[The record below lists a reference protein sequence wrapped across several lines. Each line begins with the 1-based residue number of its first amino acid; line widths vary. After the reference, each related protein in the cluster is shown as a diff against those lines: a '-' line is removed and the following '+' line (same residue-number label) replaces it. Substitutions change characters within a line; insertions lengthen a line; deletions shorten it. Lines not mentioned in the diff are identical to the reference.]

1 MKFRE
6 HTELSGKSRNTA
18 NMSSITHPG
27 ERNGW
32 SQIDQDQMDCGQQ
45 WMAASD

>member
-1 MKFRE
+1 
-6 HTELSGKSRNTA
+6 
-18 NMSSITHPG
+18 MSSITHPG

-45 WMAASD
+45 WMAASDQSQPHLNDKRRIPSKDGL